1 MLVMD
6 KAKIL
11 HEAQADLQ
19 RHVWGTYI
27 DKGVSIALGGDG
39 IVTPGCEA
47 CHKRINT
54 NSQYLR
60 HLAEDVLPNF
70 GERRL
75 AVRTRFSCVSS
86 FSPLVVASQPR
97 GFL

>member
-1 MLVMD
+1 MD

-11 HEAQADLQ
+11 REAQAELQ

-39 IVTPGCEA
+39 IITPGCEA
-47 CHKRINT
+47 CRKRINT

-60 HLAEDVLPNF
+60 HLAEDVLPDIL
-70 GERRL
+70 ERVL
-75 AVRTRFSCVSS
+75 TRRVED
-86 FSPLVVASQPR
+86 
-97 GFL
+97 

>member
-1 MLVMD
+1 MN

-11 HEAQADLQ
+11 RDAQVELQ

-47 CHKRINT
+47 CRKRINT
-54 NSQYLR
+54 NAQYLR
-60 HLAEDVLPNF
+60 HLADDVLPVIL
-70 GERRL
+70 RK
-75 AVRTRFSCVSS
+75 S
-86 FSPLVVASQPR
+86 FENARESQ
-97 GFL
+97 L